1 MPNEFFTSTN
11 GEGLDLMA
19 AKYAFFDEEG
29 EANNFD
35 ILRQLH
41 AVTEGQNTHTA
52 GAVLSHRVIMLPAP
66 ESPEQSPHL
75 PTDFS
80 IDEDNLATAKLS
92 KLNFKRPPSP
102 SMMPATQEPVIR
114 VEDVCI

>member
-41 AVTEGQNTHTA
+41 AVTEG
-52 GAVLSHRVIMLPAP
+52 
-66 ESPEQSPHL
+66 
-75 PTDFS
+75 
-80 IDEDNLATAKLS
+80 
-92 KLNFKRPPSP
+92 
-102 SMMPATQEPVIR
+102 
-114 VEDVCI
+114 